1 MLQGC
6 YILLPQAAVN
16 AEKSHPSIS
25 FRDSNHS
32 MIDSTKRCPFM
43 PFLAIQPSQAIHPGG
58 QCSWLLQSSSPNQ
71 RNIGRLHTS
80 FGSKPAQTRP
90 KIDQIGGN
98 VANFQWKCSHV
109 FSCSFMQLHAA
120 SCWTKLHEETLRVRP
135 HPYFRQLQ
143 PDERFRSNVHSL
155 SQQHRPQHLG

>member
-90 KIDQIGGN
+90 KRSNRRQCCE
-98 VANFQWKCSHV
+98 FSMKM
-109 FSCSFMQLHAA
+109 FSCILMQLHAA
-120 SCWTKLHEETLRVRP
+120 SCSFMLNETARGNP
-135 HPYFRQLQ
+135 K
-143 PDERFRSNVHSL
+143 
-155 SQQHRPQHLG
+155 SQASSVFPTAAT